1 MTCDEQTDEAYKM
14 KLHCK
19 YDENLSIGQ
28 GDNTW
33 KPLSQS
39 DSSS

>member
-1 MTCDEQTDEAYKM
+1 MTCDEQTDEAYK
-14 KLHCK
+14 KK

-33 KPLSQS
+33 KPLNQS
-39 DSSS
+39 DNSS